1 MTRLSQVRAHPLSVA
16 LAEPLYTAHECH
28 THAHLIVV
36 EVRTD
41 DGLVGTGEVHAGPMP
56 AVCEWIERLGALLV
70 GHDVQD
76 TTGAWERLFA
86 LTSPRP
92 GGMFAADGLPRPIAR
107 QARGAVMAAIGGI
120 DLALWDLRGKAEG
133 KPCWQLLGGAT
144 KDAITPYASLL
155 PEGDDLE
162 TYTRILVERAEKA
175 RELGFRAVKLEV
187 CTKGPY
193 SHNSLQIAD
202 DREIA
207 RIVRACRQAIG
218 PEMTVMV
225 DVAYCWRDWKEALRA
240 IEMFAD
246 ADIFFVETPLPSDD
260 VEGYAKLVHASPVRI
275 AAGEWLN
282 TRFEFLELVRA
293 GALDVLQPDV
303 GRVGGLTEAR
313 RVARI
318 AEDHGLLVV
327 PHCWKS
333 AIGIAASAHLAAVS
347 PTCTHIEFLPREL
360 ADSRLRIDLCSVE
373 LPVVDGRIPLPEAP
387 GLGITLNEAALESFR
402 V

>member
-1 MTRLSQVRAHPLSVA
+1 MKITRIECFVLLVPDYRADACSSAQDNLVVKI
-16 LAEPLYTAHECH
+16 H
-28 THAHLIVV
+28 TD
-36 EVRTD
+36 E
-41 DGLVGTGEVHAGPMP
+41 GLVGIGETDTNPWVARAMIEAPGTHIMGLGLTEMLMGADPRDVEGLWQRMYTGSAMTGRRGLGICAM
-56 AVCEWIERLGALLV
+56 GAL
-70 GHDVQD
+70 D
-76 TTGAWERLFA
+76 
-86 LTSPRP
+86 
-92 GGMFAADGLPRPIAR
+92 M
-107 QARGAVMAAIGGI
+107 
-120 DLALWDLRGKAEG
+120 ALWDLRGKAEG
-133 KPCWQLLGGAT
+133 KPCWQLLGGST
-144 KDAITPYASLL
+144 NGAITPYASLL

-246 ADIFFVETPLPSDD
+246 EDIFFVETPLPSDD

-373 LPVVDGRIPLPEAP
+373 LPVVDGRIPLPETP